1 MDGTGVRGILSIYDD
16 MDSVVAMVQVS
27 TELTTHRKN
36 NGFMGN
42 FKHGCKFYSCAF
54 FCNFPGAGNPCT
66 ERTAEKEE
74 PLIQG
79 RIRGL
84 LLLGKNKF

>member
-1 MDGTGVRGILSIYDD
+1 MDGTGVRGIPSIYDD

-27 TELTTHRKN
+27 TELTAHRKN

-42 FKHGCKFYSCAF
+42 FKHS
-54 FCNFPGAGNPCT
+54 CNFTAVLIFYDFMGVSNPCA

-74 PLIQG
+74 PLIQK
-79 RIRGL
+79 RIKG
-84 LLLGKNKF
+84 FYI